1 MIDYCIKM
9 PENEEYEKGHKYPY
23 YSCEILCSSN
33 GLNIDK
39 LLNTHNESIDSF
51 DKENDNS
58 IDLEKNESNEIK
70 IDNENEK
77 IVNDNVDNNKNNEE
91 QNKIE
96 SEENSEKKEIND
108 NINKEKESNEDIEN
122 DDKKEEVKMD
132 IEDDECEVDIKSL
145 KEKKKELPNTS
156 LVNSILDHFFSF
168 LNEKSSIENDVLIG
182 YFNKIANYLIKTQ
195 TKIILDYLITNHQ
208 ELITQLISNISR
220 YSIGNLVTNLLNA
233 LSENDTPKDN
243 EQYMIIV
250 NKLLEQFNLNENDN
264 NTIEI
269 ICDLFIESIIYNNK
283 FKLIKELDENII
295 NKFEIIIQKYFENSS
310 QNKNKIL
317 SVINLL
323 GKMNKSILS
332 NFNNKITSN
341 INNDDTKNEM
351 MNLIKSADKVNNQF
365 YSLINNRFDLKELV
379 YKSFLNNYLSYCN
392 SINNICILVINDLI
406 RQSQENNLEEIEIS
420 YSSKK
425 IQILGNDKI
434 IKFEFI
440 ISVLDLYIN
449 LLGVFVDDDEKKIF
463 IFEKIKSLINT
474 NILKLM
480 IEYYFKYKN
489 NNFYSNIMVDLVKII
504 FDSDKAPEELIL
516 SILLLNNQNDLN
528 NDGNFIT
535 LLMND
540 LTKNT
545 KFIFEKTNNSTN
557 SLLFGTN
564 LAILKNIFSSN
575 NPYIQKICERMTKEK
590 FFYDNFIINIDNIFT
605 KKLYKSDS
613 DIDKDKPIN
622 VFDSLGLRVGLSNGN
637 QGKCNI
643 AFSVESLNE
652 IIDFYLKVNN
662 KYLLGEDY
670 LPLFKEREDRLEK
683 VKKSSEYKRLSNQ
696 DKEDELESEEEEDYD
711 DEDIPKPVFFNSK
724 LDSKKGNEIKDLNNG
739 INNKNENS
747 TEDNKNDINNIEIEN
762 QYNDVNFW
770 HSNLKDENMEDIL
783 KELL

>member
-1 MIDYCIKM
+1 M

-96 SEENSEKKEIND
+96 SEENFEKKEIND
-108 NINKEKESNEDIEN
+108 NIKEKESNEDIEN

-250 NKLLEQFNLNENDN
+250 NKLLEQFNLNENDD

-269 ICDLFIESIIYNNK
+269 ICDLFIESIIYNNR
-283 FKLIKELDENII
+283 FKLIKVIDENII

-379 YKSFLNNYLSYCN
+379 YKSFLKRQ
-392 SINNICILVINDLI
+392 LV
-406 RQSQENNLEEIEIS
+406 
-420 YSSKK
+420 
-425 IQILGNDKI
+425 
-434 IKFEFI
+434 
-440 ISVLDLYIN
+440 
-449 LLGVFVDDDEKKIF
+449 
-463 IFEKIKSLINT
+463 
-474 NILKLM
+474 
-480 IEYYFKYKN
+480 
-489 NNFYSNIMVDLVKII
+489 NF
-504 FDSDKAPEELIL
+504 
-516 SILLLNNQNDLN
+516 
-528 NDGNFIT
+528 
-535 LLMND
+535 
-540 LTKNT
+540 
-545 KFIFEKTNNSTN
+545 
-557 SLLFGTN
+557 
-564 LAILKNIFSSN
+564 
-575 NPYIQKICERMTKEK
+575 
-590 FFYDNFIINIDNIFT
+590 
-605 KKLYKSDS
+605 
-613 DIDKDKPIN
+613 
-622 VFDSLGLRVGLSNGN
+622 
-637 QGKCNI
+637 
-643 AFSVESLNE
+643 
-652 IIDFYLKVNN
+652 
-662 KYLLGEDY
+662 
-670 LPLFKEREDRLEK
+670 
-683 VKKSSEYKRLSNQ
+683 
-696 DKEDELESEEEEDYD
+696 
-711 DEDIPKPVFFNSK
+711 
-724 LDSKKGNEIKDLNNG
+724 
-739 INNKNENS
+739 NENIS
-747 TEDNKNDINNIEIEN
+747 
-762 QYNDVNFW
+762 
-770 HSNLKDENMEDIL
+770 
-783 KELL
+783 